1 MEPLSDTTPEARRV
15 YFETLRR
22 MTPAERV
29 PVAMELTAAADELLS
44 AGVRRRH
51 PEAQG
56 EEFDYQVLRA
66 RYGQELADKVYPQLP
81 TEQEPGSTAASP
93 AEPTPAPAIP
103 PPPDK

>member
-15 YFETLRR
+15 YFDILRR

-29 PVAMELTAAADELLS
+29 QVAMELTAAADELLR
-44 AGVRRRH
+44 AGVRRSH

-66 RYGQELADKVYPQLP
+66 RYGQELADKVYPQFQ
-81 TEQEPGSTAASP
+81 TKQESRSTAASP
-93 AEPTPAPAIP
+93 AEPIPAPATP
-103 PPPDK
+103 PPPDR